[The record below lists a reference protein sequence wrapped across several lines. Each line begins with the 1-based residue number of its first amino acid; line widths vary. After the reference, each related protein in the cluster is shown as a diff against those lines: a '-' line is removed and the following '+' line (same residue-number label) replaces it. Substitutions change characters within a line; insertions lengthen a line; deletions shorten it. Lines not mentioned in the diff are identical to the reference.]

1 MNALLTAY
9 LILHQPVT
17 SWTLLAA
24 RPRPIVEI
32 VLFTLV
38 TAIAHKAFPAF
49 ATAIIFTLEGEGPFM
64 VTVTSYGM
72 RRKFSFELRL
82 TGPSF

>member
-38 TAIAHKAFPAF
+38 TAIAHKAFPAL
-49 ATAIIFTLEGEGPFM
+49 AMAIIFTLERKGSFM
-64 VTVTSYGM
+64 VTVTSYGI
-72 RRKFSFELRL
+72 RRQCS
-82 TGPSF
+82 S